1 MAAGHTSKEIAKMTK
16 NYPPAATP
24 PPRGEPLPPPGPE
37 PDTAPRPQTAE
48 PAGLEG
54 TGQEQGMADMAK
66 GHAADL
72 SHSGLEAG
80 KHAAETARDQAAGV
94 AAEASRQGRNLL
106 RQAQDQ
112 AGHQVSQGHERLATG
127 LLSVSD
133 ELRSMADSSG
143 QDSLAAGFARQAA
156 SWARDAG
163 QWLGDRRPAQ
173 VLDEAQSFA
182 RRRPGT
188 FVALAA
194 GAGLVAGRLT
204 RGMTAASSGATAP
217 DGGPELVGP
226 QERFPD
232 TAGHSRQAPAVSG
245 DFPAA
250 AEPVTA
256 DVPAWRT
263 EATFTSSAVSA
274 GDQAG
279 PRDLR

>member
-1 MAAGHTSKEIAKMTK
+1 MTE

-24 PPRGEPLPPPGPE
+24 PTRGKPLPPPRPE
-37 PDTAPRPQTAE
+37 PDIAPRPQTAE
-48 PAGLEG
+48 PAWQAGA
-54 TGQEQGMADMAK
+54 GQEQGMAGMAK
-66 GHAADL
+66 DHAADL

-112 AGHQVSQGHERLATG
+112 AGQQVSQGHERLATG

-133 ELRSMADSSG
+133 ELHSMADSSG
-143 QDSLAAGFARQAA
+143 QDGLAAGFARQAA

-163 QWLGDRRPAQ
+163 HWLGDRRPEQ
-173 VLDEAQSFA
+173 VLDEVQSFA

-188 FVALAA
+188 FIALAA
-194 GAGLVAGRLT
+194 GTGLVAGRLT
-204 RGMTAASSGATAP
+204 RGMTAASSGATVP
-217 DGGPELVGP
+217 DGGPDLAGP
-226 QERFPD
+226 QEHIPAA
-232 TAGHSRQAPAVSG
+232 AGHPRQAPAVSG

-250 AEPVTA
+250 AAEPLTA
-256 DVPAWRT
+256 DAPAWRT
-263 EATFTSSAVSA
+263 EATFTGSAVLAGDQA

-279 PRDLR
+279 PKDLR